1 MSKLHTVGWFVLLR
15 EHLHVATFQN
25 ACAAHKCNLHL
36 WAAQAFWD
44 VACNCTYR
52 SKLSASSL
60 HGVYSDI
67 IIIIIIKNECH
78 SDIIVD
84 RLQVQDCGHSKK
96 LRERESES
104 RSSKVVWQ
112 ARGVSCKNARTVQF
126 SGGVE
131 RCPVTRKTVSKFFQ
145 VSLLLLQI
153 SFENYYRNKSTKLC
167 AKHAASTATSIKLW
181 WINAILLLQ
190 PSHVCLSACVN

>member
-1 MSKLHTVGWFVLLR
+1 MSKLYTVGWFVLLR

-131 RCPVTRKTVSKFFQ
+131 KCPVTQKTELPLANCSTHE
-145 VSLLLLQI
+145 LQLNWTH
-153 SFENYYRNKSTKLC
+153 SNRWSRVRCEEHRAWPTTTSVD
-167 AKHAASTATSIKLW
+167 AAGNQRCYTCWSWA
-181 WINAILLLQ
+181 
-190 PSHVCLSACVN
+190 VR